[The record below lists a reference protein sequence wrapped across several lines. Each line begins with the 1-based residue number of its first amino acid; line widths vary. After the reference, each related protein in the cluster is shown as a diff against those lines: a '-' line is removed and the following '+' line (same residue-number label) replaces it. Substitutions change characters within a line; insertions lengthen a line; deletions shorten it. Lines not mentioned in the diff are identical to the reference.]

1 MFQALKDFLRF
12 RPVKQFCARHERLL
26 VPLMLVIGVVI
37 DVVTFRSIQLTT
49 AFALL
54 GIYTILAGVMI
65 LFMHHHDAR
74 QGILE
79 HPSSTSYLRVIAPL
93 IIQLA
98 FGALLSAALIFYWFS
113 GSFIVSWPLFV
124 LLIALMAGNDV
135 FREHYL
141 RPTVQ
146 IAVFYFVLLATFATA
161 LPFLVGSISPTVFV
175 VAGVV
180 SLVLMAGYLRFLFF
194 LRPDLKRMRPS
205 PIVSIGLIFLAMNAA
220 YFLNII
226 PPIPLSLTE
235 SGVYYS
241 VERRGSE
248 YVLEAPD
255 QSWLESVLPGQTI
268 ELESGQ
274 RVYVFASIFAP
285 VDLNTTVIHHWQK
298 LTDDGWVSV
307 NRLSYSIVGGRRD
320 GYRGYSYITNHS
332 EGKWR
337 VDVETLRGQVI
348 GRISF
353 TIEHQN

>member
-1 MFQALKDFLRF
+1 MFQVLRDFLRF
-12 RPVKQFCARHERLL
+12 RAAKQFYVRYERLL
-26 VPLMLVIGVVI
+26 VPLMLLIGIVI
-37 DVVTFRSIQLTT
+37 DVVTFRSISLTT

-54 GIYTILAGVMI
+54 GVYTVLAGVMI
-65 LFMHHHDAR
+65 LFMHYHDAR

-79 HPSSTSYLRVIAPL
+79 RPSSMNYLRIVAPL
-93 IIQLA
+93 IVQLT
-98 FGALLSAALIFYWFS
+98 FGALLSATLIFYWFS
-113 GSFIVSWPLFV
+113 GSFIASWPLF
-124 LLIALMAGNDV
+124 LLLVALMAGNDV

-146 IAVFYFVLLATFATA
+146 IAVFYFVLFSTLATA
-161 LPFLVGSISPTVFV
+161 LPSLIGSISPTVFV
-175 VAGVV
+175 VGGVV
-180 SLVLMAGYLRFLFF
+180 SLVLMAGYLILLFRV
-194 LRPDLKRMRPS
+194 RPDLRFMRPS
-205 PIVSIGLIFLAMNAA
+205 PWISMGGIFVLMNAA

-248 YVLEAPD
+248 YILEAPET
-255 QSWLESVLPGQTI
+255 SWLNAMLPGQTI
-268 ELESGQ
+268 ELVPGQ
-274 RVYVFASIFAP
+274 RVYAYASIFAP
-285 VDLNTTVIHHWQK
+285 VDLNTTVIHDWQR

-307 NRLSYSIVGGRRD
+307 NRLSYSIVGGRQD

-353 TIEHQN
+353 EIEYEY

>member
-1 MFQALKDFLRF
+1 MFQAVKEFLRF
-12 RPVKQFCARHERLL
+12 RAAKQFYVRYERQL

-37 DVVTFRSIQLTT
+37 DVATFRSIDLTT

-54 GIYTILAGVMI
+54 GVYTVLAGVMI

-74 QGILE
+74 HGIFE
-79 HPSSTSYLRVIAPL
+79 RPSSTNYLRIVAPL
-93 IIQLA
+93 IVQFTL
-98 FGALLSAALIFYWFS
+98 GALLSAALVFYWFS
-113 GSFIVSWPLFV
+113 GNFIVSWPLFV

-146 IAVFYFVLLATFATA
+146 IAVFYFVLFSTLATA
-161 LPFLVGSISPTVFV
+161 LPSLVGSISPTIFV

-180 SLVLMAGYLRFLFF
+180 SLALMAGYHIALFRV
-194 LRPDLKRMRPS
+194 RPDLRLMRPS
-205 PIVSIGLIFLAMNAA
+205 PWISMCGIFLVMNAA

-226 PPIPLSLTE
+226 PPIPLSLTQ

-241 VERRGSE
+241 IERRGSE
-248 YVLEAPD
+248 YALEAPE
-255 QSWLESVLPGQTI
+255 QSWLESFLPGQTI
-268 ELESGQ
+268 ELKPGQ
-274 RVYVFASIFAP
+274 RVYAFASIFAP
-285 VDLNTTVIHHWQK
+285 VDLNTTVIHDWQR

-307 NRLSYSIVGGRRD
+307 NRLFYSIVGGRHD
-320 GYRGYSYITNHS
+320 GYRGYSYITNHT

-337 VDVETLRGQVI
+337 VNVETLRGQVI

-353 TIEHQN
+353 TIERQN

>member
-1 MFQALKDFLRF
+1 MFQAVKEFLRF
-12 RPVKQFCARHERLL
+12 RVAKQFYVRHERLL
-26 VPLMLVIGVVI
+26 VPLMLLMGVVI
-37 DVVTFRSIQLTT
+37 DVVTFRSIDVTT

-54 GIYTILAGVMI
+54 GVYTVIAGVMI

-79 HPSSTSYLRVIAPL
+79 RPSSTNYLRIVAPL
-93 IIQLA
+93 IVQLT

-146 IAVFYFVLLATFATA
+146 IAIFYFVLFSTLATA
-161 LPFLVGSISPTVFV
+161 LPFLVGSISPVAFV
-175 VAGVV
+175 IAGVA
-180 SLVLMAGYLRFLFF
+180 SFVLMAGYIVLLFRV
-194 LRPDLKRMRPS
+194 RPDLRLMRPS
-205 PIVSIGLIFLAMNAA
+205 LWISMVGIFFVMNAA

-248 YVLEAPD
+248 YVFEAPD
-255 QSWLESVLPGQTI
+255 QSWLESLLPGQTI
-268 ELESGQ
+268 TLESGQ
-274 RVYVFASIFAP
+274 RVYAFASIFAP
-285 VDLNTTVIHHWQK
+285 VDLNTTVIHDWQR
-298 LTDDGWVSV
+298 LTDNGWVSV
-307 NRLSYSIVGGRRD
+307 SRLSYSIVGGRQD
-320 GYRGYSYITNHS
+320 GYRGYSYITNHTA
-332 EGKWR
+332 GKWR